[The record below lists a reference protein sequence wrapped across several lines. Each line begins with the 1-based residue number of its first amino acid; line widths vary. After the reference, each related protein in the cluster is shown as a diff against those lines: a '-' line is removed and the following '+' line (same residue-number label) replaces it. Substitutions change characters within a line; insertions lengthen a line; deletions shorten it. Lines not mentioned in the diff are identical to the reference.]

1 MNLYFMRHGIAVER
15 GESGHRSDD
24 RNRQLTPKGIKR
36 INKEAK
42 GLVALS
48 LSFDR
53 ILTSPFERARQTA
66 KIVAQTLQ
74 IEDRLEE
81 IPQLGADQ
89 SVQEL
94 LSGLAGYATD
104 KEILLVGHE
113 PLLSKTVSFL
123 LAANGRG
130 GDSAEKGRALLSRS
144 RRCSGKKASDSP
156 LGVDAQTIT
165 TPGALNLIFPAACCG
180 HKIAGVSKGG

>member
-1 MNLYFMRHGIAVER
+1 MILYFMRHGIAADRAEGGR
-15 GESGHRSDD
+15 RSDD

-36 INKEAK
+36 INKAAK

-66 KIVAQTLQ
+66 KIVAQTLK

-123 LAANGRG
+123 LSGTVG
-130 GDSAEKGRALLSRS
+130 AEIRLK
-144 RRCSGKKASDSP
+144 
-156 LGVDAQTIT
+156 
-165 TPGALNLIFPAACCG
+165 
-180 HKIAGVSKGG
+180 KGGLCCLAVDGVPAQKRAVLQWAMTPKQLRLLAH